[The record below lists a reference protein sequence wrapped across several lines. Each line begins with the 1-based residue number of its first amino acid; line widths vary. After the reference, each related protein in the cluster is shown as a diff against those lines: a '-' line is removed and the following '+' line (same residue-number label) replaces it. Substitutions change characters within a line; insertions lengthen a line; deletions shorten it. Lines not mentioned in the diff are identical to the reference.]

1 MKPWAK
7 MASDLDTDDKI
18 MAAGR
23 NAREV
28 FLYALRKNQL
38 GDYDWVIPAGCMRP
52 AILARI
58 LMMSEEEA
66 CNGVTAAVTEGLF
79 EMTEAGD
86 YRIAAG
92 EKWGDAGGG
101 NAMSNR
107 ERVAKHRE
115 RKRKASSSGSV
126 TVGNVTVTPNVTVT
140 TEEKRREEKRPDE
153 KREERE
159 REPSP
164 SARGSGLC
172 PAAPVLELVP
182 REPPS
187 KATRKAPSL
196 PLPADWAPSPAHI
209 ALAHQLGVSVTAEA
223 AKLRDWAQAKGERK
237 VDWGAAFRGWLRR
250 AAESRAG
257 PGRGV
262 HPYEP
267 TTAGSGLP
275 RLLDDIERMEQ
286 ERT

>member
-1 MKPWAK
+1 MNPWAK

-38 GDYDWVIPAGCMRP
+38 GDYDWTIPAGCMRP

-115 RKRKASSSGSV
+115 RKRNANGNEQV
-126 TVGNVTVTPNVTVT
+126 TIGNVTVTPNVTVT
-140 TEEKRREEKRPDE
+140 TEEKRREEKRLDE

-159 REPSP
+159 PS
-164 SARGSGLC
+164 
-172 PAAPVLELVP
+172 PAAPGPGVSPAVAVPALALVP
-182 REPPS
+182 SEPP
-187 KATRKAPSL
+187 KPKRKA
-196 PLPADWAPSPAHI
+196 PLPADWAPKADHAAI
-209 ALAHQLGVSVTAEA
+209 AREHGRNLELEVASM
-223 AKLRDWAQAKGERK
+223 RDWDASSGKGSK
-237 VDWGAAFRGWLRR
+237 NWDATFRNWLRR
-250 AAESRAG
+250 PSLGGVPRASPPRDPRVG
-257 PGRGV
+257 YSPARADS
-262 HPYEP
+262 H
-267 TTAGSGLP
+267 TTPDGIVRVTRKL
-275 RLLDDIERMEQ
+275 
-286 ERT
+286 